1 MWLTG
6 FDVPSLATMY
16 MYKPMKGHNLMQA
29 IARVNR
35 VYLGK
40 EGGLIVDYIGIA
52 NALKYAMKSHTN
64 RDRKN
69 YGDMDIAK
77 TAYPKFQ
84 EKLSVCRDLLHL
96 TRYRERAFTSDRVTL
111 ATLISECADWLLG
124 PAREETRDDFLKQA
138 QLLAKAESLCKSMVS
153 EDQHEAAFIDV
164 LRVQVM
170 RILGRTSTGG
180 GGMTYEEFNRRVA
193 AILEQSVHSEGV
205 IDLFDSKDK
214 VEVSLFDEGFLEEIR
229 RMKEKNIA
237 YETLKRLI
245 KEQVRDYRK
254 TSVVQAEKF
263 SDMLQ
268 RSVNGYLNGMLSNAQ
283 VIEELLKMA
292 HKMMAEREEGKKLGL
307 GKEELAFYDA
317 LTKPQAVKDFYD
329 NDQLVAIT
337 RELTEQLR
345 NNATIDWQRKES
357 ARAGMRRSIKRLLMK
372 YKYLPDGQEEALDTV
387 MRQCELWADSRV
399 MD

>member
-1 MWLTG
+1 M
-6 FDVPSLATMY
+6 
-16 MYKPMKGHNLMQA
+16 
-29 IARVNR
+29 
-35 VYLGK
+35 
-40 EGGLIVDYIGIA
+40 
-52 NALKYAMKSHTN
+52 
-64 RDRKN
+64 
-69 YGDMDIAK
+69 
-77 TAYPKFQ
+77 
-84 EKLSVCRDLLHL
+84 
-96 TRYRERAFTSDRVTL
+96 
-111 ATLISECADWLLG
+111 
-124 PAREETRDDFLKQA
+124 
-138 QLLAKAESLCKSMVS
+138 
-153 EDQHEAAFIDV
+153 
-164 LRVQVM
+164 
-170 RILGRTSTGG
+170 
-180 GGMTYEEFNRRVA
+180 
-193 AILEQSVHSEGV
+193 
-205 IDLFDSKDK
+205 
-214 VEVSLFDEGFLEEIR
+214 EVSLFDEGFLEEIR

-292 HKMMAEREEGKKLGL
+292 HEMMAEREEGKKLGL

-329 NDQLVAIT
+329 NDQLLAIT

-357 ARAGMRRSIKRLLMK
+357 ARAGMRRSIKRLLKK
-372 YKYLPDGQEEALDTV
+372 YKYPPAGQEEALDTV